1 MLTNNLLR
9 IYNVPKLKYWLTQCA
24 GNRQCKI
31 PYILYH
37 IRLLAQCFRI
47 ISLSFVITLNFLL
60 VFLPFIIFFLY
71 PFIKKK
77 RQLKKTP
84 KNTNFEI
91 CDVLCEILYVSF
103 TQGALVGG
111 VLGFAFSMW
120 GQIGK
125 YLSLPTNARLPTST
139 LGCHSNT
146 TTVDDVIMS
155 SDYKINNPDPS
166 L

>member
-1 MLTNNLLR
+1 MLQNN
-9 IYNVPKLKYWLTQCA
+9 IFIFCNNFKFFIS
-24 GNRQCKI
+24 I
-31 PYILYH
+31 PSLHYFFY
-37 IRLLAQCFRI
+37 IRLL
-47 ISLSFVITLNFLL
+47 
-60 VFLPFIIFFLY
+60 
-71 PFIKKK
+71 IKKK
-77 RQLKKTP
+77 RQLKKKT
-84 KNTNFEI
+84 KNKNNFVI
-91 CDVLCEILYVSF
+91 CDVLCKIVYVSF

>member
-1 MLTNNLLR
+1 MLQNN
-9 IYNVPKLKYWLTQCA
+9 IFIFCNNFKFFIS
-24 GNRQCKI
+24 I
-31 PYILYH
+31 PSLHYFFY
-37 IRLLAQCFRI
+37 IRLL
-47 ISLSFVITLNFLL
+47 
-60 VFLPFIIFFLY
+60 
-71 PFIKKK
+71 IKKTTT
-77 RQLKKTP
+77 KKKQ
-84 KNTNFEI
+84 KNNNFVI
-91 CDVLCEILYVSF
+91 CDVLCKILYVSF